1 MASFAE
7 TRVGYWSE
15 SGLDYAVV
23 AETSAPQIEA
33 IASEIA
39 ALGSAL

>member
-1 MASFAE
+1 L
-7 TRVGYWSE
+7 
-15 SGLDYAVV
+15 GLDYAVV

-39 ALGSAL
+39 APGSAL